1 MHPKKKIAISL
12 VLIVLLSGVVMLWNP
27 QRTESESAKQFF
39 WTNKTHS
46 EVKHDVVVYGDSR
59 VYRGFS
65 TESFLE
71 LSDLTAYNYGYS
83 SGSMSRQMLDFAA
96 SKIDYSD
103 SPTLILGVTAHAF
116 TESAIKDE
124 QFKQE
129 LNRPTSEIFQRLYK
143 SKYLQAFDPISP
155 RDIFGISEN
164 LEHFHS
170 DGWVSKSKVI
180 VDTLAGLDSY
190 EKTFSKTKSSEPTY
204 HEFFEF
210 VDSLTKTGV
219 AVYAYRP
226 PTMLSMDALEE
237 DMTTFNPVKIKENFE
252 EAGGIWIDIP
262 RNEFS
267 TFDGSHLDYAS
278 TQKLSRML
286 AKAVLK

>member
-1 MHPKKKIAISL
+1 MHPKKKIAISF
-12 VLIVLLSGVVMLWNP
+12 VLIVLLSGVVMFWNP

-46 EVKHDVVVYGDSR
+46 DVKQDVVVYGDSR

-65 TESFLE
+65 TEAFLE
-71 LSDLTAYNYGYS
+71 GSDLTAYNYGYS
-83 SGSMSRQMLDFAA
+83 SGSMSRRMLDFAA
-96 SKIDYSD
+96 SKIDHSK
-103 SPTLILGVTAHAF
+103 SPTLLLGITAHAF

-129 LNRPTSEIFQRLYK
+129 FNRPYSEVFQRLYK
-143 SKYLQAFDPISP
+143 SKYLQVFDPISP
-155 RDIFGISEN
+155 RDIFGTSEN
-164 LEHFHS
+164 LEYFHS
-170 DGWVSKSKVI
+170 DGWVSKSNVD

-190 EKTFSKTKSSEPTY
+190 ERIFSKTKSSESIY

-219 AVYAYRP
+219 VIYAYRP
-226 PTMLSMDALEE
+226 PTMISMDALEE
-237 DMTTFNPVKIKENFE
+237 EMTTFNPIKVQEKFE
-252 EAGGIWIDIP
+252 KAGGIWFEIP

-278 TQKLSRML
+278 TQKLSRIL
-286 AKAVLK
+286 AKAILK